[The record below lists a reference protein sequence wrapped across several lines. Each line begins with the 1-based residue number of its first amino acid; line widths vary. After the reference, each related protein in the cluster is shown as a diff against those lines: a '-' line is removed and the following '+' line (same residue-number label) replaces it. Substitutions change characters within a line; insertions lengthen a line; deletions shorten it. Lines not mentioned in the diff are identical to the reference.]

1 MLKIKENE
9 KPNLEL
15 IEFLCDKPLHPK
27 LDKYELTKFLNM
39 HTCTAFI
46 GKPKSGKTSL
56 LCSLMKKGAPLF
68 KIWYNVFL
76 FQPSHSRASMKNDIF
91 QYINEDNGQKK
102 FDELNVENLSI
113 VRDALAE
120 IPQEENALIIFDDM
134 TAFLKNDVHVVTLLK
149 DICNN
154 RRHRGHV
161 SLYFLVQTWQSIPK
175 EIRRLITNLFVFK
188 VSIETFNNIFE
199 ELLEEYN
206 KKNIKEKLL
215 KLVYDKPH
223 NFLFINTDSQRL
235 FKNWD
240 EIEIT

>member
-56 LCSLMKKGAPLF
+56 LCSLMKKGGPLF

-149 DICNN
+149 DICYN

-161 SLYFLVQTWQSIPK
+161 SLYFLVQMWQSIPK
-175 EIRRLITNLFVFK
+175 EIRRLITNLFV
-188 VSIETFNNIFE
+188 
-199 ELLEEYN
+199 
-206 KKNIKEKLL
+206 L
-215 KLVYDKPH
+215 K
-223 NFLFINTDSQRL
+223 
-235 FKNWD
+235 
-240 EIEIT
+240 